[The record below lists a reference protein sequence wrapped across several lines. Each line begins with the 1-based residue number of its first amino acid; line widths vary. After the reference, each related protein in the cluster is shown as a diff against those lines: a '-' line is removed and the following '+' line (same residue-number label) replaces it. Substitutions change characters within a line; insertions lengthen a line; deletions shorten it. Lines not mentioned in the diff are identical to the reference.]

1 MKTAEIKLDLHNKID
16 SVAGN
21 QLKEI
26 YGLVMNYLNANS
38 TTEEWESL
46 SAPQKKKIMQGL
58 EEANAGLGTPAKEV
72 IKKAREKYGLND

>member
-16 SVAGN
+16 SAAGS

-26 YGLVMNYLNANS
+26 YGLVMNYLNGNS

-46 SAPQKKKIMQGL
+46 SEPQKKKIMQGL
-58 EEANAGLGTPAKEV
+58 EEANSGLGTPAKDV